1 MESNMM
7 TLGQIEKSQVNLE
20 VAREAFDQA
29 SKRLA
34 DMLDTKKAFEQKAF
48 TLFSGYLTLSIA
60 LFGVAATLYKDHGLS
75 STVISFMLV
84 ELTLIAGAVCFVF
97 TPMDERYGAIASDP
111 NMWLNKGTI
120 DGDDTVLPRMLA
132 YITYYHQGRIDVSIE
147 SNNAKATHIRRG
159 ILLGGGYSDHLGCT
173 TPAAGRA
180 LAKCPS
186 SLGRGSRAAE
196 VEVSAAPQPGLELV
210 EVAVAWL
217 NYITASS
224 GRSRP
229 YESSDLLPTA

>member
-1 MESNMM
+1 MM
-7 TLGQIEKSQVNLE
+7 TLNEIEKSQVNLE

-60 LFGVAATLYKDHGLS
+60 LFGVAAAIYKDHGLS

-97 TPMDERYGAIASDP
+97 ALMDEKYGAIASDP

-132 YITYYHQGRIDVSIE
+132 YITYYHQERIDISIE

-159 ILLGGGYSDHLGCT
+159 ILLGVA
-173 TPAAGRA
+173 TPIISGV
-180 LAKCPS
+180 LLLLP
-186 SLGRGSRAAE
+186 
-196 VEVSAAPQPGLELV
+196 VER
-210 EVAVAWL
+210 WL
-217 NYITASS
+217 NA
-224 GRSRP
+224 
-229 YESSDLLPTA
+229 LLH

>member
-1 MESNMM
+1 M
-7 TLGQIEKSQVNLE
+7 TLEEIERSQVNLDI
-20 VAREAFDQA
+20 AREAFDQA

-75 STVISFMLV
+75 FTVVSFVIV

-97 TPMDERYGAIASDP
+97 ALMDEKYGAVASDP

-120 DGDDTVLPRMLA
+120 DGDETVLPRMLV
-132 YITYYHQGRIDVSIE
+132 YVTYYHQERIDISIE

-159 ILLGGGYSDHLGCT
+159 ILLGVA
-173 TPAAGRA
+173 TPIISG
-180 LAKCPS
+180 LLLLLP
-186 SLGRGSRAAE
+186 
-196 VEVSAAPQPGLELV
+196 VER
-210 EVAVAWL
+210 WL
-217 NYITASS
+217 NA
-224 GRSRP
+224 
-229 YESSDLLPTA
+229 LLH